1 MYSIQINITFSQHG
15 IMKSEF
21 FPYHLSSWS
30 DCQERRIEGR
40 FLDCFFGA
48 LSASLGLLPPAQDAQ
63 LDAPLVIDIWKGQGT
78 TTTTTTLLKIAGW
91 NHLKEIGWTWI
102 VAFVLQLISKIT
114 FEFKCVKLDYFAWWN
129 AGAPHHD
136 HRMEWILDQGSKHM
150 LMVNFW
156 LNPCFCS
163 CCLEWWLQQR
173 MWPKGVSKAEKKS
186 AKSCVQQDR

>member
-1 MYSIQINITFSQHG
+1 MYNIQINITFSQHG

-78 TTTTTTLLKIAGW
+78 TTTTTTLLKIAG
-91 NHLKEIGWTWI
+91 
-102 VAFVLQLISKIT
+102 
-114 FEFKCVKLDYFAWWN
+114 
-129 AGAPHHD
+129 
-136 HRMEWILDQGSKHM
+136 
-150 LMVNFW
+150 
-156 LNPCFCS
+156 
-163 CCLEWWLQQR
+163 
-173 MWPKGVSKAEKKS
+173 
-186 AKSCVQQDR
+186 